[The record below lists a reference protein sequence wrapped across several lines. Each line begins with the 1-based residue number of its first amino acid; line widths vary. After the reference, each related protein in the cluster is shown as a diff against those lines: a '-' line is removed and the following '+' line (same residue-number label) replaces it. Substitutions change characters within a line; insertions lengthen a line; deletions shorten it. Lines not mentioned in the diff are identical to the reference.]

1 MTNKLVIARPIT
13 LAANYREIGEDL
25 VLKHFFLHLYKKCI
39 RLSLKI
45 IKYFF
50 CAGACNVPF

>member
-13 LAANYREIGEDL
+13 LAANYREIVEDL

-39 RLSLKI
+39 RSWLKNNQIFFLCWSL
-45 IKYFF
+45 
-50 CAGACNVPF
+50 

>member
-25 VLKHFFLHLYKKCI
+25 VLKHFFLHLCKKCI
-39 RLSLKI
+39 RSWLKNNQIFFLCRSL
-45 IKYFF
+45 
-50 CAGACNVPF
+50 

>member
-13 LAANYREIGEDL
+13 LAANYRKIGEDL

-39 RLSLKI
+39 RSWLKNNQI
-45 IKYFF
+45 F
-50 CAGACNVPF
+50 CAGACNVPL